1 MNDNISIEELFE
13 AQGRRRWEIAKTT
26 AKERIAKLQ
35 KPRKALVVRQQEFY
49 DVVWEDFHKPKT
61 EAHLC
66 EVYPALSE
74 IDCAVAH
81 LEEWM
86 ENRGGNWSPLFPTNK
101 SVSHFEPKGRVLI
114 MAPWNYPLLLFVS
127 PIVAA
132 VAAGTVCCQSSRR
145 RHARTGRKVPRHCP

>member
-1 MNDNISIEELFE
+1 MNQELSLEELFE
-13 AQGRRRWEIAKTT
+13 ALGKKRWVIAKTT

-35 KPRKALVVRQQEFY
+35 KLRKALVVRQQEFY

-81 LEEWM
+81 LEEWVKD
-86 ENRGGNWSPLFPTNK
+86 RGGNWSPLFPTNK

-114 MAPWNYPLLLFVS
+114 MAPWKTIPPTNMRRATATILF
-127 PIVAA
+127 
-132 VAAGTVCCQSSRR
+132 TECF
-145 RHARTGRKVPRHCP
+145 RHCKSETAPALTRQW